1 MRELSREEYPPNLQ
15 EISDPPKKLW
25 MRGTFPPAGTKF
37 LAVIGSRDLSP
48 YGRKV
53 TETLIAGLA
62 GYPIS
67 IVSGLALGADACAH
81 AAALRARLHTIGIP
95 GSGLNDE
102 VIGPRTNYG
111 LAQDIAVHGALLSES
126 EPDHQ
131 ARAYDFPAR
140 NRIIV
145 GMADA
150 VLMIE
155 AGPQSGSLISAKYA
169 GEYNRHLLCVPHR
182 IGDPHGYGA
191 EVFIRL
197 GATLVSRPEHILEAL
212 NLPIQGA
219 TKEESDDTRHKQ
231 KNFTQRL
238 RLDHSI

>member
-1 MRELSREEYPPNLQ
+1 MRELSLEEYPSNLQ

-25 MRGTFPPAGTKF
+25 TRGNFPPEGTKF
-37 LAVIGSRDLSP
+37 LTVIGSRDLSP

-81 AAALRARLHTIGIP
+81 RAALHAGLHTIGIP

-102 VIGPRTNYG
+102 VIGPRTNYE
-111 LAQDIAVHGALLSES
+111 LAQDIAVHGALLSENDPS
-126 EPDHQ
+126 HR

-140 NRIIV
+140 NRIMI

-182 IGDPHGYGA
+182 VGDPHGYGA
-191 EVFIRL
+191 EIFIRL
-197 GATLVSRPEHILEAL
+197 GATLVSKSEHIIEAL
-212 NLPIQGA
+212 QLPIQGVL
-219 TKEESDDTRHKQ
+219 KEEYDQSTHAQ
-231 KNFTQRL
+231 KSSTQPV